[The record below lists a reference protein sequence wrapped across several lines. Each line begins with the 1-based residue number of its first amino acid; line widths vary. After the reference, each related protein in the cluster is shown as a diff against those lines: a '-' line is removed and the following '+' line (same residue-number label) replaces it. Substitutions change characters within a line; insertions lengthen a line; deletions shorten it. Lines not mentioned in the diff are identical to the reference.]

1 MKSSQPA
8 VDIII
13 PTYNGLP
20 WLEKTVQS
28 VLQQTYKNFILYIV
42 DDGSTDKTKQYVKAL
57 KDKRVRYLHKA
68 NGGQSTAR
76 NVGIKAS
83 TSPFLAFLDSDDIW
97 YPTKLEKQVAIMQQK
112 PKVGMVYGH
121 YYLIDEAD
129 EVMTY
134 LQVWK
139 RGLIFD
145 DLLGGNVIA
154 GSASMVLIRREV
166 FEHLGVFKED
176 FLIGEDWEMWLR
188 IANMYEIDYVPEII
202 AGLRHR
208 HDGMQKNYKKMA
220 DGLVYAYGYIVNEFR
235 LKGWRKR
242 RFANATLYTAAEL
255 YMRAGLRTKAKV
267 TLLKLFVQSPSAFFG
282 NGGWRIHYNTSFF
295 VKAVFSTK
303 LVRYVSWQTRRILRY
318 INRALRMLAG
328 QSLKFGSKQ

>member
-1 MKSSQPA
+1 MKKGALA

-20 WLEKTVQS
+20 WLEKTVRS
-28 VLQQTYKNFILYIV
+28 VLDQTYKNFTLYII
-42 DDGSTDKTKQYVKAL
+42 DDGSTDKTAAYVKAL

-83 TSPFLAFLDSDDIW
+83 TSPLLAFLDSDDIW
-97 YPTKLEKQVAIMQQK
+97 YPTKLEKQVAIMEKK

-129 EVMTY
+129 EIITY
-134 LQVWK
+134 LQIWK
-139 RGLIFD
+139 RGRIFD
-145 DLLGGNVIA
+145 DLLNGNIIA

-166 FEHLGVFKED
+166 FDTLGLFKED

-188 IANMYEIDYVPEII
+188 IANSYDIDFVPEII

-220 DGLVYAYGYIVNEFR
+220 DGLVYAYGYIVHEFR
-235 LKGWRKR
+235 MKGWRKR
-242 RFANATLYTAAEL
+242 RFANATLYTATEL
-255 YMRAGLRTKAKV
+255 YMRAGFRTKAKI
-267 TLLKLFVQSPSAFFG
+267 TLLKLFAQSPSAFFA
-282 NGGWRIHYNTSFF
+282 NGGWKIHYSTSFF
-295 VKAVFSTK
+295 MKAIFSTK
-303 LVRYVSWQTRRILRY
+303 IVRYATWQVRRTERY
-318 INRALRMLAG
+318 AG
-328 QSLKFGSKQ
+328 RSIKAVLGHSTEPGAKQ